1 MNVVLNDE
9 TTGGKML
16 HVNAIIL
23 RLLRRL
29 RLRRLRNRWC
39 AGRSR
44 RAAAKQPTHE
54 ARRIVDVVHPL
65 VRPRLPRCIPRRCI
79 GAPSGIPCLI
89 ARPRCTI
96 LRRLTLRRRLENR
109 TATG

>member
-1 MNVVLNDE
+1 MDVVLNDE
-9 TTGGKML
+9 STGGKVL
-16 HVNAIIL
+16 HVNTIVL

-29 RLRRLRNRWC
+29 CLRRPRR
-39 AGRSR
+39 GRYTGRPR
-44 RAAAKQPTHE
+44 RAAAKQPTHK
-54 ARRIVDVVHPL
+54 ARRFVDIVHPL

-79 GAPSGIPCLI
+79 GAPSGVPCLI

>member
-1 MNVVLNDE
+1 MDVVLNDE
-9 TTGGKML
+9 STGGKVL

-23 RLLRRL
+23 RLLRCL
-29 RLRRLRNRWC
+29 RWRRRRGRS

-65 VRPRLPRCIPRRCI
+65 VRPRCIPRRCI